1 MASTET
7 VTISKAEY
15 LEFIEAKQ
23 TVLILQHELAQLK
36 RMIFGSKSERHIP
49 SDPNQPTLFDLPAS
63 EEPQVQK
70 EQISYT
76 RDKAKAKNKAVRLE
90 LPAHLPRKTE
100 VIEPENLP
108 EGARKLNEKITEVLE
123 YEPGTIYV
131 RQIIRPYYVGES
143 NDEKTDIIIAELPS
157 RALPKSNAGEGLL
170 AHLII
175 SKYVDHLPFYRQV
188 QMFKRQDVE
197 LAESTINGWFTAAVQ
212 LLEPLYEVLRQKV
225 LKTDYLMADETPIPV
240 QTKDKPG
247 ATHKGYHWVYYN
259 PLSKTVLFN
268 YQKSRGR
275 EGPDGL
281 LKNFTGYLQTDGY
294 KSYNNLSNKAHIT
307 QLACWAHARRYFEKA
322 LDNDKTRSEQALGLI
337 RELYAIER
345 MAKEQNLQAD
355 QIRDLRKSK
364 SKPVLGELETWLKEE
379 AAKVLPQS
387 AIGKAIAY
395 TIKLW
400 PRLTRYIEDSRLNID
415 NNLTEN
421 SIRPVALG
429 RKNYLFAGSHD
440 AAQRAA
446 MIYSFFATCKINNI
460 EPFNWLKDTLTKIA
474 DHPANRLEE
483 LLPAAIKQ

>member
-49 SDPNQPTLFDLPAS
+49 SDPNQPTLFDLPAA
-63 EEPQVQK
+63 EEIKTQK

-76 RDKAKAKNKAVRLE
+76 RDKAKAKNKPVRLE

-108 EGARKLNEKITEVLE
+108 KSARKLNEKITEVLE

-197 LAESTINGWFTAAVQ
+197 LAESTINGWFTASMQ
-212 LLEPLYEVLRQKV
+212 LLEPLYELLKDKV
-225 LKTDYLMADETPIPV
+225 LQTDYLMADETPIPV

-247 ATHKGYHWVYYN
+247 ATHKGYHWVYHN
-259 PLSKTVLFN
+259 PLSKTVLFD
-268 YQKSRGR
+268 YKKSRGR
-275 EGPDGL
+275 EGPDDL
-281 LKNFTGYLQTDGY
+281 LKNFSGYLQTDGY
-294 KSYNNLSNKAHIT
+294 TSYNNLTNKAHIT
-307 QLACWAHARRYFEKA
+307 QLSCWAHARRYFEQALENDQSRSEKA
-322 LDNDKTRSEQALGLI
+322 LGWI
-337 RELYAIER
+337 RELYSIER
-345 MAKEQNLQAD
+345 EAREQNLQAD
-355 QIRDLRKSK
+355 QIRALRQSK
-364 SKPVLGELETWLKEE
+364 SKLVLQELEQWLKSEITV
-379 AAKVLPQS
+379 VLPKS
-387 AIGKAIAY
+387 AIGTAIAY
-395 TIKLW
+395 ALKLW
-400 PRLTRYIEDSRLNID
+400 PRLTRYTEDGRLNID

-446 MIYSFFATCKINNI
+446 MIYSFLATCKINKV
-460 EPFNWLKDTLTKIA
+460 EPFSWLKDTLTKIA

-483 LLPAAIKQ
+483 LLPGAINQ

>member
-7 VTISKAEY
+7 VTISKTEYDAMVAE
-15 LEFIEAKQ
+15 LAMLK
-23 TVLILQHELAQLK
+23 HELAQLK
-36 RMIFGSKSERHIP
+36 RMIFGAKSERHIP
-49 SDPNQPTLFDLPAS
+49 AVSNQATLFDLPEA

-76 RDKAKAKNKAVRLE
+76 RDKAKSKSKAVRLE
-90 LPAHLPRKTE
+90 LPAHLPRRTE
-100 VIEPENLP
+100 VIEPKNLP

-143 NDEKTDIIIAELPS
+143 NDEKTNIIIAELPS
-157 RALPKSNAGEGLL
+157 RALPKSNAGEGLIAYFL
-170 AHLII
+170 I
-175 SKYVDHLPFYRQV
+175 SKFVDHLPFYRIV
-188 QMFKRQDVE
+188 QMLKRQGVE
-197 LAESTINGWFTAAVQ
+197 IAESTINGWFTAAVQ

-259 PLSKTVLFN
+259 PLSKTVLFD

-281 LKNFTGYLQTDGY
+281 LKNFAGYLQTDGY
-294 KSYNNLSNKAHIT
+294 KSYNNLSNKAYIT
-307 QLACWAHARRYFEKA
+307 QLACWAHARRYFEQA
-322 LDNDKTRSEQALGLI
+322 LDNDQSRSEKALGWI
-337 RELYAIER
+337 RSLYAIER
-345 MAKEQNLQAD
+345 LAKDQNLQAD
-355 QIRDLRKSK
+355 QIRDLRQSK
-364 SKPVLGELETWLKEE
+364 SKPVLEELEKWLREE
-379 AAKVLPQS
+379 ATKVLPQS

-395 TIKLW
+395 TFKLW
-400 PRLTRYIEDSRLNID
+400 QRLTRYIEDGRLNID
-415 NNLTEN
+415 NNLIEN

-429 RKNYLFAGSHD
+429 RKNYMFAGSHD

-446 MIYSFFATCKINNI
+446 MMYSFFASCKINGI
-460 EPFNWLKDTLTKIA
+460 EPFNWLKETLTKIA

-483 LLPAAIKQ
+483 LLPGTNKQ

>member
-15 LEFIEAKQ
+15 DAMVAELAMLK
-23 TVLILQHELAQLK
+23 HELAQLK

-49 SDPNQPTLFDLPAS
+49 AVSNQATLFDLPEA

-76 RDKAKAKNKAVRLE
+76 RDKAKAKSKAVRLE

-143 NDEKTDIIIAELPS
+143 NDEKTNIIIAELPS
-157 RALPKSNAGEGLL
+157 RALPKSNAGEGLIAYFL
-170 AHLII
+170 I
-175 SKYVDHLPFYRQV
+175 SKFVDHLPFYRIV
-188 QMFKRQDVE
+188 QMLKRQGVE
-197 LAESTINGWFTAAVQ
+197 IAESTINGWFTAAVQ

-259 PLSKTVLFN
+259 PLSKTVLFD

-275 EGPDGL
+275 EGPDDL

-337 RELYAIER
+337 RALYAIER

-355 QIRDLRKSK
+355 QIRDLRQKK
-364 SKPVLGELETWLKEE
+364 SKPVLDELETWLKEE
-379 AAKVLPQS
+379 AANVLPQS

-400 PRLTRYIEDSRLNID
+400 PRLTRYIEDGRLNID

-483 LLPAAIKQ
+483 LLPGTIKQ

>member
-15 LEFIEAKQ
+15 DAMVAELAMLK
-23 TVLILQHELAQLK
+23 HDLAQLK

-49 SDPNQPTLFDLPAS
+49 AVSNQATLFDLPEA

-76 RDKAKAKNKAVRLE
+76 RDKAKAKSKAVRLE

-143 NDEKTDIIIAELPS
+143 NDEKTNIIIAELPS
-157 RALPKSNAGEGLL
+157 RALPKSNAGEGLIAYFL
-170 AHLII
+170 I
-175 SKYVDHLPFYRQV
+175 SKFVDHLPFYRIV
-188 QMFKRQDVE
+188 QMLKRQGVE
-197 LAESTINGWFTAAVQ
+197 IAESTINGWFTAAVQ

-259 PLSKTVLFN
+259 PLSKTVLFD

-275 EGPDGL
+275 EGPDDL

-337 RELYAIER
+337 RALYAIER

-355 QIRDLRKSK
+355 QIRDLRQNK
-364 SKPVLGELETWLKEE
+364 SKPVLDELETWLKEE
-379 AAKVLPQS
+379 AANVLPQS

-400 PRLTRYIEDSRLNID
+400 PRLTRYIEDGRLNID

-483 LLPAAIKQ
+483 LLPGTIKQ

>member
-15 LEFIEAKQ
+15 LEFIKAEQ
-23 TVLILQHELAQLK
+23 RVLILQHELAQLK

-49 SDPNQPTLFDLPAS
+49 ADPNQATLFDLPEA
-63 EEPQVQK
+63 EEPKAQK

-76 RDKAKAKNKAVRLE
+76 RHKTKAKNKAVRLE
-90 LPAHLPRKTE
+90 LPAHLPRKPE

-108 EGARKLNEKITEVLE
+108 EGARKLNEKVTEILE
-123 YEPGTIYV
+123 YKPGTIYV
-131 RQIIRPYYVGES
+131 RQIVRPYYVGES
-143 NDEKTDIIIAELPS
+143 NDEKTDILIAELPS

-188 QMFKRQDVE
+188 QMFKRQDVQ
-197 LAESTINGWFTAAVQ
+197 LAESTINGWFTASVQ

-247 ATHKGYHWVYYN
+247 ATHKGYLWVYYD
-259 PLSKTVLFN
+259 PLAKTVLFD

-307 QLACWAHARRYFEKA
+307 QLACWAHARRYFEQA
-322 LDNDKTRSEQALGLI
+322 LDNDQSRSEKALGWI
-337 RELYAIER
+337 RALYAVER
-345 MAKEQNLQAD
+345 LAKEQHLQAD
-355 QIRDLRKSK
+355 QIRDLRQSK
-364 SKPVLGELETWLKEE
+364 SKPVLDELETWLKEE

-395 TIKLW
+395 TFKLW
-400 PRLTRYIEDSRLNID
+400 PRLARYIEDGRLNID

-446 MIYSFFATCKINNI
+446 MIYSFLATCKINKV
-460 EPFNWLKDTLTKIA
+460 EPFNWLKETLAIIA
-474 DHPANRLEE
+474 DHPANKLQE
-483 LLPAAIKQ
+483 LLPGTIKQ

>member
-76 RDKAKAKNKAVRLE
+76 RDKAKTKSKAVRLE

-100 VIEPENLP
+100 VIEPKNLP
-108 EGARKLNEKITEVLE
+108 EDARKLNEKITEVLE

-143 NDEKTDIIIAELPS
+143 NDEKTNIIIAELPS

-197 LAESTINGWFTAAVQ
+197 LAESTINGWFTASVQ

-259 PLSKTVLFN
+259 PLSKTVLFD

-275 EGPDGL
+275 EGPDDL

-322 LDNDKTRSEQALGLI
+322 LDNDKKRSEQALGLI

-355 QIRDLRKSK
+355 QIRDLRQSK
-364 SKPVLGELETWLKEE
+364 SKPVLEELEQWLKSEITE
-379 AAKVLPQS
+379 VLPKS
-387 AIGKAIAY
+387 AIGTAIAY
-395 TIKLW
+395 TFKLW
-400 PRLTRYIEDSRLNID
+400 PRLTRYIEDGRLNID

-446 MIYSFFATCKINNI
+446 MIYSFFATCKINKI

-483 LLPAAIKQ
+483 LLPGGIK